1 VVKFGNT
8 RAPNTGATEV
18 IRATV
23 LFFSLLC
30 STHSG
35 IKRPGSDA
43 HHPAG
48 QKNTSIKQD
57 DNNGE
62 NQMKK
67 LLMATAA
74 LALGATSTFAETKIG
89 MITTLSGGGAGLG
102 IDVRDGFM
110 LAIEQSGRDDIEV
123 VIEDDQRKPDIAVQL
138 ADKMVQSERVDIL
151 TGIIWSNLAMAVIP
165 SVTAQGKFYLS
176 PNAGPSALAGQGCH
190 ENYFNVAWQNDNL
203 HEAAGAYANSAG
215 YSNSFILAPN
225 YPAGQDALTG
235 YKRTFAGELAGEV
248 YTQLGQT
255 DYAAEIAQIRA
266 SGADSVFF
274 FLPGGMGISFLKQY
288 ADSGVDLPVVGPA
301 FSFDQGILQ
310 AVGDAALG
318 VVNTSQWN
326 KDIDNP
332 TNAAFVESFQ
342 AEYGRLPSLYA
353 SQGFDTANLI
363 LSALDKAEVSDADAF
378 REALRAADFDSTRG
392 EFKFGPNHHPIQTIY
407 AREVIKE
414 GDVFTNKIIGTA
426 LENQADVYAADCKM

>member
-1 VVKFGNT
+1 
-8 RAPNTGATEV
+8 
-18 IRATV
+18 
-23 LFFSLLC
+23 
-30 STHSG
+30 
-35 IKRPGSDA
+35 
-43 HHPAG
+43 
-48 QKNTSIKQD
+48 
-57 DNNGE
+57 
-62 NQMKK
+62 MKK
-67 LLMATAA
+67 LLLATASAA
-74 LALGATSTFAETKIG
+74 LMASAAMAEVKVG

-138 ADKMVQSERVDIL
+138 ADKMIQSEKVDVL
-151 TGIIWSNLAMAVIP
+151 TGIIWSNLAMAVVP
-165 SVTAQGKFYLS
+165 ASVAQGKFYLS
-176 PNAGPSALAGQGCH
+176 PNAGPSALAGKGCH

-203 HEAAGAYANSAG
+203 HEAAGAYANTAG
-215 YSNSFILAPN
+215 YKNSFILAPN
-225 YPAGQDALTG
+225 YPAGKDALTG
-235 YKRTFAGELAGEV
+235 YKRFFGGDLAGEV
-248 YTQLGQT
+248 YTKLGQT

-332 TNAAFVESFQ
+332 TNAAFVESFS
-342 AEYGRLPSLYA
+342 AKYGRLPSLYA
-353 SQGFDTANLI
+353 SQGFDTANLLI
-363 LSALDKAEVSDADAF
+363 SAVDKADVSDADAF
-378 REALRAADFDSTRG
+378 RAALEAAEFDSTRG
-392 EFKFGPNHHPIQTIY
+392 AFKFGPNHHPVQTIY

-414 GDVFTNKIIGTA
+414 GEVYTNKILGPA
-426 LENQADVYAADCKM
+426 LEDHADAYAGACKM